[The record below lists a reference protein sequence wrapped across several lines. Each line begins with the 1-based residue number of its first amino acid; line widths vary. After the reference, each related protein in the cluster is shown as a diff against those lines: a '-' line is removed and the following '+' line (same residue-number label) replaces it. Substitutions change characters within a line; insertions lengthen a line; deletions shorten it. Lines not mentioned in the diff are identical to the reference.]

1 MLSFILSSWG
11 SFRVGEINAFQ
22 TSCGR
27 VSGTSRLRRRLHGGA
42 AQRWRLHSL
51 SKDHAEFLPKAP
63 FLDQV
68 YSSRR
73 HVEAR
78 SGRRLHPRMRDTRVP
93 GAVHVTSIDADASGA
108 LERVGR
114 AALPWQTLGFGFTPT
129 NCYVKAVWREET
141 NAWLPLETVPYGP
154 NGEATFQLH
163 IASTALHYGQ
173 SVFEGLKAFACVD
186 GHVRLFRPYE
196 NALRL
201 ERSARRLNMPV
212 VPSSLF
218 IEAVTRCVYEN
229 LEFVPPYGE
238 QGGAGSLYVRPI
250 LFGSGGRIGLGPSN
264 EYTFMV
270 LVTPVGN
277 YYKGGLLPVTA
288 YISTEYDRA
297 APRGVGH
304 VKVAGNYAA
313 DLKPSMEAKER
324 GYPINL
330 YLDAREQRYVEEFGT
345 SNFSAI
351 RYLDE
356 NGDRYIYVTPD
367 SSSVL
372 EGVTNKTLM
381 ELSRDAGM
389 TVERRPIL
397 VEELA
402 EFDEIF
408 ASGTAVVITAVDRIV
423 YGDRVIGIG
432 KKPGEGHVGPVARRL
447 YDMVRGLQTAQLP
460 DLRGW
465 THLVA

>member
-1 MLSFILSSWG
+1 M
-11 SFRVGEINAFQ
+11 RE
-22 TSCGR
+22 TR
-27 VSGTSRLRRRLHGGA
+27 VSEMSNAATSGA
-42 AQRWRLHSL
+42 A
-51 SKDHAEFLPKAP
+51 AE
-63 FLDQV
+63 
-68 YSSRR
+68 
-73 HVEAR
+73 E
-78 SGRRLHPRMRDTRVP
+78 
-93 GAVHVTSIDADASGA
+93 A

-114 AALPWQTLGFGFTPT
+114 AALPWQTLGFGFTAT
-129 NCYVKAVWREET
+129 NSYVKAVWREET
-141 NAWLPLETVPYGP
+141 NAWSSLEVVPYGP
-154 NGEATFQLH
+154 NGEATFPLH
-163 IASTALHYGQ
+163 VASTALHYGQ
-173 SVFEGLKAFACVD
+173 SVFEGLKAFACID
-186 GHVRLFRPYE
+186 GHVRLFRPHE

-201 ERSARRLNMPV
+201 ERSARRLNMPT
-212 VPSSLF
+212 VPTALF
-218 IEAVTRCVYEN
+218 MESVTRCVYEN
-229 LEFVPPYGE
+229 LEYVPPYGE
-238 QGGAGSLYVRPI
+238 YGGGGSLYVRPI

-313 DLKPSMEAKER
+313 DLKPSMEAKQR

-330 YLDAREQRYVEEFGT
+330 YLDAREQKYVEEFGT

-356 NGDRYIYVTPD
+356 NGDRYVYITPD
-367 SSSVL
+367 SASVL

-389 TVERRPIL
+389 KIERRPIL

-402 EFDEIF
+402 EFDEVF
-408 ASGTAVVITAVDRIV
+408 ASGTAVVITAVDQIV

-432 KKPGEGHVGPVARRL
+432 KSPGEGHVGPVARRL
-447 YDMVRGLQTAQLP
+447 YEMVRGLQTAQLP
-460 DLRGW
+460 DRRGW
-465 THLVA
+465 THLVV